1 MLKPKKEKKEIA
13 RTAVL
18 LDEIEDVARRPLPP
32 LPAIRL
38 PPPTARR
45 PQPTERGRGR
55 RGRGGG
61 GEEKKIRI
69 GERKSH
75 LFLPRA
81 LLALSLPRT
90 LFLLLHF
97 MHIQ

>member
-45 PQPTERGRGR
+45 PQPTKRGRG
-55 RGRGGG
+55 GGG
-61 GEEKKIRI
+61 GEEKKIRM

-81 LLALSLPRT
+81 LLALSLPRA

>member
-45 PQPTERGRGR
+45 PQPTERGRG
-55 RGRGGG
+55 GGG
-61 GEEKKIRI
+61 GEEE
-69 GERKSH
+69 GRK
-75 LFLPRA
+75 R
-81 LLALSLPRT
+81 R
-90 LFLLLHF
+90 
-97 MHIQ
+97 